1 MSGVIPEAP
10 SSLSSTYL
18 QSHQNASPRQDYLSC
33 VYTAYNFKA
42 TATHFLILQALKLGP
57 FLPPWEQLLFRDYP
71 TSKTCRWPLIPPP
84 FHCCEP
90 EKSEARIKRFLDLQK
105 QTNHLCLFFSSEDQQ
120 IPTDLGQDN
129 SMDKKLLF
137 YPFSEPV
144 FPTFHFPSLSQFLI
158 CGDLGKFL
166 NGLGSM

>member
-18 QSHQNASPRQDYLSC
+18 QSHQNASPRQDYLSR

-71 TSKTCRWPLIPPP
+71 TSKTCRWPLISPP
-84 FHCCEP
+84 FHCCNP

-105 QTNHLCLFFSSEDQQ
+105 QTNHLCLCFPVKISKSPLILGRIILWIKNFYFILSLNQFSQ
-120 IPTDLGQDN
+120 
-129 SMDKKLLF
+129 LF
-137 YPFSEPV
+137 
-144 FPTFHFPSLSQFLI
+144 TFHRFPSFL
-158 CGDLGKFL
+158 FVET
-166 NGLGSM
+166 